1 MEEQLARI
9 RRSSEILTWLNVG
22 SLFTYPLLL
31 WLFWSKTIPMP
42 DAVPEVGRLVLCA
55 YIALLA
61 VAGLLSTPIW
71 MSTIKKASDAA
82 ELLKKGKRSEVFLQ
96 TVIPTPLF
104 GIALCEASWDGK
116 AAKKGSHFEK
126 SLVTLSAISTTTP
139 ALKSTVQFPRAEV
152 TGVFNDNFEMSS
164 FLYEERM
171 FLVVCQF
178 PFPGLI
184 TLLNRK

>member
-9 RRSSEILTWLNVG
+9 RRSSEILTCLNVG
-22 SLFTYPLLL
+22 SMFTYPLLL
-31 WLFWSKTIPMP
+31 WLFWSEIIPMP
-42 DAVPEVGRLVLCA
+42 DGVPDVGRLVLCA

-71 MSTIKKASDAA
+71 MSTIKRASDAA

-96 TVIPTPLF
+96 TVIPTPFF
-104 GIALCEASWDGK
+104 GIALCEATWDGK
-116 AAKKGSHFEK
+116 AAKKGSHFDR

-139 ALKSTVQFPRAEV
+139 AMTRVQFPRIEV
-152 TGVFNDNFEMSS
+152 TGVFNENFEMSS
-164 FLYEERM
+164 FLFEERV